1 MPGNAE
7 TTDMEGRNLPFLR
20 KLFTFKY
27 HKPSDL
33 QQLLI
38 SMLGFVLVIVGLTYT
53 AWQLNAQANATDR
66 AVSQALSTS
75 NLDTDKLFIDS
86 PQLRPYF
93 FNGKKLN
100 STEISSTDYNKAL
113 AIADYQLDFFSVIFD
128 QEQFSK
134 ELQASADLRNAWDSY
149 MQQSFKKSPIM
160 CSELKA
166 RGEQRQFISG
176 FIGHFKADC

>member
-1 MPGNAE
+1 MSNNTE
-7 TTDMEGRNLPFLR
+7 TPDMEGRNRPFFR

-27 HKPSDL
+27 HRPSDL

-38 SMLGFVLVIVGLTYT
+38 SILGFVLVIVGLTYT
-53 AWQLNAQANATDR
+53 AWQLNAEANATDR
-66 AVSQALSTS
+66 AVSQTLFSS

-93 FNGKKLN
+93 FNSKKFN
-100 STEISSTDYNKAL
+100 STEISSADYNKAL

-134 ELQASADLRNAWDSY
+134 ELQASANLRNAWDNY

-160 CSELKA
+160 CSELKT
-166 RGEQRQFISG
+166 RGEQGEYTSG
-176 FIGHFKADC
+176 FIE